1 MGRATRAERA
11 PGFIL
16 YNSGVHIVV
25 YILAALY
32 IVLAAGLGFTY
43 YRGRHPGTFLM
54 AMAYGLS
61 GLLAI
66 GHVHWWPLLV
76 GFVLAWVVRFMGLD
90 PSVPREP
97 R

>member
-1 MGRATRAERA
+1 M
-11 PGFIL
+11 
-16 YNSGVHIVV
+16 HIVV
-25 YILAALY
+25 YILGGLY
-32 IVLAAGLGFTY
+32 LVLAAGLAFTY
-43 YRGRHPGTFLM
+43 YRGRQPGIALM
-54 AMAYGLS
+54 AVAYGFS

-76 GFVLAWVVRFMGLD
+76 GFLLAWVFRFMGLD